1 MKKRF
6 INRLAAFILF
16 AMMGVNLFSQGF
28 YIYTKDGQRQGYASE
43 NVDSIVF
50 DEKAADIG
58 GNFINGHEYV
68 DLGLP
73 SGLKWAT
80 CNVGASKPEDY
91 GGYYAWG
98 ETKEKS
104 DYSWNT
110 YKYYDSSTGYVDI
123 GSNISGT
130 QYDVAHVKWGGSW
143 RMPTLNEIK
152 ELVNNCNWKWTTYN
166 GVNGQ
171 LVTGPNGNSI
181 FLPAA
186 GYRLG
191 TDFFGRGSDG
201 NCWSATFFEGDS
213 IYAYRLYFDSG
224 YGYWYDWD
232 YRYRGHTVRPVT
244 DRFI

>member
-28 YIYTKDGQRQGYASE
+28 YIYTKDGQRQHFPSE

-50 DEKAADIG
+50 YEKATEDIG
-58 GNFINGHEYV
+58 SNFINGHEYV

-73 SGLKWAT
+73 SGLKWAS
-80 CNVGASKPEDY
+80 CNVGASSPEGY

-98 ETKEKS
+98 ETEEKS
-104 DYSWNT
+104 DYDVAT
-110 YKYYDSSTGYVDI
+110 YKWYIRYTGYVNI

-143 RMPTLNEIK
+143 RMPTRDEII
-152 ELVNNCNWKWTTYN
+152 ELVNNCTWKWTSYN

-186 GYRLG
+186 GLHYG
-191 TDFFGRGSDG
+191 TGLNDRGSEG
-201 NCWSATFFEGDS
+201 HYWSATLYESSG
-213 IYAYRLYFDSG
+213 YAYVLYF
-224 YGYWYDWD
+224 
-232 YRYRGHTVRPVT
+232 YRGFSKWNYWWIRERGLTVRPVT
-244 DRFI
+244 E